1 MATLQCFS
9 TFKKIQLQCF
19 LHLGFGEMI
28 WTVQLLKHFK
38 YKFTK
43 TLCDTLPQT

>member
-19 LHLGFGEMI
+19 TAFRVWRNDLDRA
-28 WTVQLLKHFK
+28 TA
-38 YKFTK
+38 K
-43 TLCDTLPQT
+43 TL